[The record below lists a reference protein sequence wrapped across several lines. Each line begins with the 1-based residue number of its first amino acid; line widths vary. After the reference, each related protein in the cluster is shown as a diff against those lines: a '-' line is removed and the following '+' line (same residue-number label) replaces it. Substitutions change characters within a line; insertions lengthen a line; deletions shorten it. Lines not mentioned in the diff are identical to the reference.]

1 MHFLHKFK
9 MLMFINWSKCAS
21 HWIRGFNFFMQSKD
35 SDVGNFQNCR
45 NSCIRFPSVL
55 LKHFES
61 VFVGC
66 CLLFPFVWLII
77 VGFVLEYFRYAVDQ
91 MRIDSLSFVFF
102 AAHSSWHHNLHRIL
116 RRQWSYRHRWWPK
129 WTDRIC
135 DSV

>member
-9 MLMFINWSKCAS
+9 TLMFINWSKCTS
-21 HWIRGFNFFMQSKD
+21 HWIGASVSLCKARTLMLEISRL
-35 SDVGNFQNCR
+35 CR

-66 CLLFPFVWLII
+66 CLLFSFVWLTI
-77 VGFVLEYFRYAVDQ
+77 VVFVLEHFRYAVDQ
-91 MRIDSLSFVFF
+91 MRIDSLSLVFF
-102 AAHSSWHHNLHRIL
+102 AAHSSWHHNLHRIF